1 MTALK
6 QEAFALIESIPDEKS
21 DVLIKIIKNIREVLA
36 VDSRRQD
43 KLISRAEQNLAVM
56 EEIESLI
63 GKEDSSKNG

>member
-6 QEAFALIESIPDEKS
+6 QEAFALIESIPDDKS

-36 VDSRRQD
+36 VDSRQQD

-63 GKEDSSKNG
+63 GEEDGSKNG

>member
-36 VDSRRQD
+36 VDSRRRD